1 MLPSLLMRISKSP
14 RFLVV
19 PPVPAGFGIAAVAA
33 VALFAP
39 VSSPAADTP
48 AAGVPVNVRLLAQQR
63 AFAPVPYDTHPSFV
77 VDASGKGVASWHS
90 FAAGNEWIVARALPA
105 VRDAVMSDV
114 AGGRGIMTP
123 PEIAADP
130 AGATCVTW
138 AAFTNGRWHVMAR
151 RLQGIE
157 GPAPVRL
164 SAPEVDAVY
173 PSVSAAGPG
182 SFRVAWSEL
191 RGGRFVVVT
200 AVLGD
205 DVGAA
210 VTVSAP
216 DTDAFRPT
224 FAKDGAG
231 ASWVFWDAY
240 QNGHSAV
247 YARRLTPE
255 LGPVERVS
263 TSPDRCLKP
272 VATGGKGGELHVA
285 WVKVTDVT
293 GGEGVIDQVHS
304 IEMARRQGDR
314 WEVLAEAGGRT
325 ELAVLAHGL
334 TAKIEPKPEA
344 TGGYLGRRRDP
355 MLVRDGEGVWL
366 LWERKATHTGGT
378 TNVTGDLCG
387 RRITSDR
394 LGEPVALAQGWL
406 DYRVAHDGEIRD
418 GKLELMACTLPRSAV
433 REHVRLSVAV
443 SAAKPLATEAWQGWT
458 RVSLPL
464 PDGAPQRHEIVDQG
478 RTYRLVWMDSHVH
491 SGLSADAEGEP
502 DEIVLYARDR
512 GRLDALVMQEND
524 FYNGPL
530 TEWEYQLGG
539 FFSRAFSRDGQFV
552 ALPGYEWT
560 QQRPSDPGIDLD
572 QPRFWRANYPNHR
585 TVIYPRAGGPL
596 VRYVDVQGD
605 IRKLHEAVERA
616 GGILHTQ
623 HPVFDSYNHP
633 VETAIEVT
641 AGWGVYFLNP
651 GRIHAALKE
660 GLRPGFV
667 GTSDSHRRNPGLGGG
682 ITGLYVS
689 ELTPDAIL
697 DAYRARRVFA
707 TAGAR
712 IVMEARANGVFM
724 GQEAKVAAGPVKL
737 TLQARGTRPLRQA
750 TLVRDGVEVKTLQAP
765 AGALTATFEHVE
777 TDALPGTHWYYW
789 RVEQDGS
796 SKHYGGNV
804 MVALGNLAWS
814 TPNWVTVGSP

>member
-1 MLPSLLMRISKSP
+1 MRFSKSP
-14 RFLVV
+14 RSPLLFASLALFRGV
-19 PPVPAGFGIAAVAA
+19 GVAA
-33 VALFAP
+33 FALFVP
-39 VSSPAADTP
+39 VVSPAAETP
-48 AAGVPVNVRLLAQQR
+48 ATGVPVNVRLLAQQR
-63 AFAPVPYDTHPSFV
+63 AFAPVPYDTHPAFV
-77 VDASGKGVASWHS
+77 LDAAGKGTAVWHS
-90 FAAGNEWIVARALPA
+90 YAAGNEWVVARALPA
-105 VRDAVMSDV
+105 VRDAVMTDV
-114 AGGRGIMTP
+114 AGGRGVATP

-130 AGATCVTW
+130 SGASCVTW
-138 AAFTNGRWHVMAR
+138 AAFANGRWQVMAR
-151 RLQGIE
+151 RLRGVE

-164 SAPEVDAVY
+164 SAPQVDAVY
-173 PSVSAAGPG
+173 PSVAAVGPG
-182 SFRVAWSEL
+182 GFRVAWSQFS
-191 RGGRFVVVT
+191 GGRFKVVT
-200 AVLGD
+200 ATLGEV
-205 DVGAA
+205 VGP
-210 VTVSAP
+210 VIEVSVP
-216 DTDAFRPT
+216 DADAFRPT

-231 ASWVFWDAY
+231 ASWIFWDAY

-272 VATGGKGGELHVA
+272 VATGGKGGDLHVA
-285 WVKVTDVT
+285 WVKVTDVI

-304 IEMARRQGDR
+304 IEVARRRGEG
-314 WEVLAEAGGRT
+314 WEVLSDADGRT
-325 ELAVLAHGL
+325 EIAVLAHGL
-334 TAKIEPKPEA
+334 TAKIAPKPEA

-355 MLVRDGEGVWL
+355 MLVRDGDGVWL
-366 LWERKATHTGGT
+366 LWERKANHAGNTG
-378 TNVTGDLCG
+378 NVTGDLCG
-387 RRITSDR
+387 RRISAGRIDA
-394 LGEPVALAQGWL
+394 PVALAQGWV
-406 DYRVAHDGEIRD
+406 DYRVAHDAEIHG
-418 GKLELMACTLPRSAV
+418 GKLELMACTLPRSAA
-433 REHVRLSVAV
+433 REHVRLSVAL
-443 SAAKPLATEAWQGWT
+443 SAAKPLVTETWQDWK
-458 RVSLPL
+458 RVELPL
-464 PDGAPQRHEIVDQG
+464 AEGSPQRHEIVDQG

-605 IRKLHEAVERA
+605 IRKLHEAVARA
-616 GGILHTQ
+616 GGVMHTQ
-623 HPVFDSYNHP
+623 HPVFDSYDHP
-633 VETAIEVT
+633 VETAVEVT

-651 GRIHAALKE
+651 GRIHAVLKE
-660 GLRPGFV
+660 GLRPGFI

-682 ITGLYVS
+682 LTGLYVS

-697 DAYRARRVFA
+697 EAYRARRVFA

-712 IVMEARANGVFM
+712 IVMDARANGVFM
-724 GQEAKVAAGPVKL
+724 GQETTVTGGPVKL
-737 TLQARGTRPLRQA
+737 TLQAKGTRPLRRA
-750 TLVRDGVEVKTLQAP
+750 TLIRDGVEVKTLPAP
-765 AGALTATFEHVE
+765 AGALVASFEHVE
-777 TDALPGTHWYYW
+777 ADPPPGTHWYYW

-796 SKHYGGNV
+796 AKHYGGNV

-814 TPNWVTVGSP
+814 TPHWVKVGTP